1 MNSRANLERGTLCPR
16 SRLIPDVYQ
25 DSGPESL
32 RDLRD
37 KKYLLLTFHML
48 AARIHRARSGIPS
61 VLTWPRINHDSR
73 ALSRKSDDKSATSR
87 VLRSNYTRRGSLSR
101 TLNLRN
107 ALFLHR
113 EKSAGRRLDSV
124 IIIRF
129 RRGQSN
135 YFARTRVA
143 RCFTSLRLSPFLSL
157 FSQFATLIVSSVRGS
172 MPERSISRPAFLPVR
187 DIPTSGF
194 LRGTP
199 RKSPTG
205 TFPSY
210 RKKKKSLQSYTYRSP
225 DRLFHRF
232 IFIR

>member
-1 MNSRANLERGTLCPR
+1 
-16 SRLIPDVYQ
+16 
-25 DSGPESL
+25 
-32 RDLRD
+32 
-37 KKYLLLTFHML
+37 ML
-48 AARIHRARSGIPS
+48 VARIHRARSSVPS

-101 TLNLRN
+101 TLNLQN

-143 RCFTSLRLSPFLSL
+143 RCFTSLRLSPFLS
-157 FSQFATLIVSSVRGS
+157 FSQTLIVSSVCGS
-172 MPERSISRPAFLPVR
+172 MPERSISRPAFLPVH
-187 DIPTSGF
+187 DIPTNRF

-210 RKKKKSLQSYTYRSP
+210 RKKKKTSSKLYLSFARSP
-225 DRLFHRF
+225 F
-232 IFIR
+232 